1 MYYIIQITGGEYVMN
16 KSKEIKKVQEEY
28 LTGEEERERIEFLKK
43 KARMDEQLIFEA
55 GYQEGYQEGIELGRE
70 IAWKQHIAKVMLEEK
85 MPIETIMNV
94 TKLSREDIEK
104 LEIEE

>member
-1 MYYIIQITGGEYVMN
+1 MN

-43 KARMDEQLIFEA
+43 KARMDEQLIFEAGYQA

>member
-1 MYYIIQITGGEYVMN
+1 MLYIIQITGGEYLMN
-16 KSKEIKKVQEEY
+16 KSKEIKKVQEAY

-43 KARMDEQLIFEA
+43 KARMDEQLIFE
-55 GYQEGYQEGIELGRE
+55 EGYQEGIKLGRE
-70 IAWKQHIAKVMLEEK
+70 IAWKQNIAKAMLEEK
-85 MPIETIMNV
+85 MPIETIIKV